1 MWLWAVCL
9 FIRWCKHSEQTL
21 ENIVEKNQ
29 TNATSV
35 TLHRLR
41 QTIWG
46 FMLSW
51 ILRLPAWVRFIAFFL
66 LFSQQKRK
74 VKQIWLNIWKCNIL
88 KEHPSIH
95 PDHLPR
101 EENKKVSLIK
111 RRQTPSTMDSTVEK
125 TASSSFSCDQCDYT
139 YASEKGLRQHKRM
152 KQGKSQPEHQLQS
165 SSPSSPENLREPTS
179 YSTTVSSALAPFS
192 SFALYCSTFNE
203 SSGSENQNLLCCI
216 LNAVFCI

>member
-1 MWLWAVCL
+1 MWPVWLCIRSGRPFQETFENTQWRKVKIMWTVWLC
-9 FIRWCKHSEQTL
+9 IRWGKQFEQTFG
-21 ENIVEKNQ
+21 NTVEKNQ

-35 TLHRLR
+35 TLRRLR

-51 ILRLPAWVRFIAFFL
+51 ILRLPAWVRFIAFFW

-95 PDHLPR
+95 PDHLTH

-111 RRQTPSTMDSTVEK
+111 RRQTASTMDSTAEK
-125 TASSSFSCDQCDYT
+125 TASSSFSCEQCDYT
-139 YASEKGLRQHKRM
+139 CATENGLRQHKRM
-152 KQGKSQPEHQLQS
+152 KQGKSQLENQLQS
-165 SSPSSPENLREPTS
+165 SSPSSPESLRQPTS
-179 YSTTVSSALAPFS
+179 
-192 SFALYCSTFNE
+192 
-203 SSGSENQNLLCCI
+203 
-216 LNAVFCI
+216 